1 MEEELT
7 KDLVNKSGV
16 SVDGLIIS
24 FDEDEK
30 IWEVVT
36 EMELQTKQLWKNSEN
51 HYTQP
56 VDR

>member
-36 EMELQTKQLWKNSEN
+36 EMEL
-51 HYTQP
+51 
-56 VDR
+56 

>member
-1 MEEELT
+1 MEEELR

-24 FDEDEK
+24 FNEDEK

-36 EMELQTKQLWKNSEN
+36 EIEL
-51 HYTQP
+51 
-56 VDR
+56 